1 MPAGIVQG
9 PGHDFLVGCGGHDG
23 VQFPPLLIVFD
34 GTCTTSAACLKSEV
48 QITQSGGTD
57 EVWYNPGDNRYY
69 TAGRDMPNGPIMGV
83 VDAGTRQ
90 WLVNV
95 TTGSNSHSITVN
107 QFTNQIF
114 VPTQAGALCGTQ
126 SANGCIAVYGRQ

>member
-1 MPAGIVQG
+1 
-9 PGHDFLVGCGGHDG
+9 
-23 VQFPPLLIVFD
+23 
-34 GTCTTSAACLKSEV
+34 
-48 QITQSGGTD
+48 
-57 EVWYNPGDNRYY
+57 
-69 TAGRDMPNGPIMGV
+69 MPNGPVLGV
-83 VDAGTRQ
+83 IDAGTRL

-95 TTGSNSHSITVN
+95 ATGSNSHSVTVN